1 MLTLTAPVIIK
12 SGWTDRASVKNHLCR
27 FRQCFGMW
35 SKAPKTAS
43 ARLGCDTVMHQ
54 IPKAAFFS
62 IGARNR
68 LIRHQK
74 PHCFKKYRHALL
86 PAFNG
91 TKSILYSIYLIKRY
105 HYPNAWLIRW
115 HREHIGRDYN
125 LYGIDNYLSKRS
137 KANTSWI
144 NYSQPSKSKLE
155 MVMTIDINLSE
166 AR

>member
-1 MLTLTAPVIIK
+1 
-12 SGWTDRASVKNHLCR
+12 
-27 FRQCFGMW
+27 MW

-91 TKSILYSIYLIKRY
+91 TKSILYAIDLIKRY

-125 LYGIDNYLSKRS
+125 LYGIDNYLSKHS

-144 NYSQPSKSKLE
+144 NYPQPSKSKLE